1 MPVEI
6 IGEVGTA
13 GAEREWLAAQAS
25 LAIKQ
30 IVKKCGPPPPEM
42 ELELLWQEH
51 ELGEYPVIGLTWE
64 DGMRGAPAK
73 YISRCQDALF
83 EHEEGEPPPA
93 PIVGGIAKKKRTKR
107 SPATLNTMSSSL
119 GFIRPLCG
127 R

>member
-83 EHEEGEPPPA
+83 EHEEGEPPP
-93 PIVGGIAKKKRTKR
+93 R
-107 SPATLNTMSSSL
+107 SDCWWDCEEEEDEEIPSDPQHDV
-119 GFIRPLCG
+119 F
-127 R
+127 

>member
-25 LAIKQ
+25 IAIKQ
-30 IVKKCGPPPPEM
+30 IIKKCGPPPPEM

-51 ELGEYPVIGLTWE
+51 DLGDYPVIALTWE
-64 DGMRGAPAK
+64 DGMRGAPSK

-83 EHEEGEPPPA
+83 EHEEGEPPPRLVCWWENEEGDFA
-93 PIVGGIAKKKRTKR
+93 DESRDDDI
-107 SPATLNTMSSSL
+107 
-119 GFIRPLCG
+119 
-127 R
+127 